1 MKLHRSHRTPIAAV
15 VSAVLASAATLGSG
29 PVWAQ
34 ASGGLEEILV
44 TATRR
49 GETNLQE
56 TPVAVTALDS
66 EALDK
71 MVAKNIEGISVAI
84 PNFSA
89 ARITAFNAASF
100 AIRGVGQTDIIVYL
114 DSPVAVNIDDFVM
127 PSVQTQLLDT
137 FDIERVEVLRGPQG
151 TLFGKNTTGG
161 LVNVTTKKPSLE
173 EGSVELRGLAGSFGL
188 YQLQGALDAPIGDTL
203 GLRFVANYNKSDG
216 YYENGASYGPTFAF
230 VPEWTGL
237 SGAGNGD
244 DVGGDDI
251 FNGRF
256 KALWAPSED
265 LELLFQYEIVRDK
278 SDAVPSFNDTPREPG
293 CDQFGVSTPTLDDNC
308 VFVWNS
314 IGVTQPTGDPIDHA
328 ATTNRND
335 GFMATGR
342 GQRIDVDGFY
352 LNLGWDL
359 GSVRLDGVAG
369 YREQESRLPN
379 TYTGS
384 VPVSEPGEALSL
396 FDASRDDD
404 RETTQL
410 ELRLSSNESET
421 LGWVVGGFYQQND
434 DVFCV
439 AQMLGI
445 NEFFGDPTGNSI
457 PSILCNQ
464 QDAEAWAVF
473 GDVSWNVTDQL
484 TLGAGARWTE
494 ETKEWTGRPQASVE
508 AITGGLSWDDFSEP
522 LDLADFVRTD
532 WPGNSLVR
540 SDEESWSEPT
550 YTVRLGYQF
559 TDDINSYLRYDRGFK
574 SGGYNDQTGTA
585 TVILDAFLAPYDPE
599 FADAYEAGLKT
610 SWLDNRLRLNGAI
623 FYVEYTDAQRA
634 LVTRVCVPSDQVV
647 SFCDDGVT
655 QGRQFQETRFF
666 NAADVTVQG
675 FELEGTAAVT
685 DGFTLSA
692 NVSYNDGEYDKF
704 EADTNGDGSND
715 VFLSGLPLT
724 RTPEWKY
731 GVQGLYSFDALGG
744 QIDLYGSVAYED
756 SNVFYYS
763 DVDPAFNAVLDE
775 RTLLDASVTYTSG
788 DGTWFVRAFGN
799 NLSDERYRI
808 ASQVV
813 ANLWTHS
820 QFGAPRNY
828 GLQLGMKFGW

>member
-1 MKLHRSHRTPIAAV
+1 MKPYRSRRTPIASV
-15 VSAVLASAATLGSG
+15 VSAVLASAAALAPG
-29 PVWAQ
+29 PVAAQ
-34 ASGGLEEILV
+34 ASAGLEEILV

-66 EALDK
+66 EALNR
-71 MVAKNIEGISVAI
+71 MVARDISGISAAI

-161 LVNVTTKKPSLE
+161 LVNVTTKRPSLE
-173 EGSVELRGLAGSFGL
+173 EGSLELRALGGSFDH
-188 YQLQGALDAPIGDTL
+188 YQVQGALDMPFGETFGVRLVGAYD
-203 GLRFVANYNKSDG
+203 NSDG
-216 YYENGASYGPTFAF
+216 YYENGATYGPTFAF
-230 VPEWTGL
+230 LPQWNGLTGQ
-237 SGAGNGD
+237 GEGE

-251 FNGRF
+251 FNGRL
-256 KALWAPSED
+256 KALWEPNED
-265 LELLFQYEIVRDK
+265 LSLLFQYEIVRDR
-278 SDAVPSFNDTPREPG
+278 SDAVPAFNDTPREPG
-293 CDQFGVSTPTLDDNC
+293 CTPFGDPNAGGC

-314 IGVTQPTGDPIDHA
+314 IGVTQPTGDPIDNMG
-328 ATTNRND
+328 TTDRND
-335 GFMATGR
+335 GFMATAR
-342 GQRIDVDGFY
+342 GQRIDVDGFF

-359 GSVRLDGVAG
+359 GGLRLDGVAG
-369 YREQESRLPN
+369 YREQDSRLPN
-379 TYTGS
+379 TYTGA
-384 VPVSEPGEALSL
+384 VPVSATGEQLSL

-410 ELRLSSNESET
+410 ELRLSSSDSET
-421 LGWVVGGFYQQND
+421 LDWVVGGFYQKND

-445 NEFFGDPTGNSI
+445 NEVFGVPGANTF
-457 PSILCNQ
+457 PSVLCNK
-464 QDAEAWAVF
+464 QDAEAYAFF
-473 GDVSWNVTDQL
+473 GDLSWNVTDQL
-484 TLGAGARWTE
+484 TLGAGARWTD

-508 AITGGLSWDDFSEP
+508 SITGGASWDDFGEP
-522 LDLADFVRTD
+522 LDLADFGRTD
-532 WPGNSLVR
+532 WPGNAGVR
-540 SDEESWSEPT
+540 TDEESWSEPT
-550 YTVRLGYQF
+550 YTARIAYQF
-559 TDDINSYLRYDRGFK
+559 NEDINSYLRYDRGFK

-599 FADAYEAGLKT
+599 FADSYEAGLKT
-610 SWLDNRLRLNGAI
+610 TWLEDRLRLNAAL

-634 LVTRVCVPSDQVV
+634 LVTLVCVPNPAVANDTCPGDPV
-647 SFCDDGVT
+647 GT
-655 QGRQFQETRFF
+655 QFQETRFF
-666 NAADVTVQG
+666 NAADVTVKG
-675 FELEGTAAVT
+675 IELEGTALIT

-704 EADTNGDGSND
+704 EADTNGDGVND
-715 VFLSGLPLT
+715 VFLTGLPLT

-731 GVQGLYSFDALGG
+731 GMQGLYSFEAVGG
-744 QIDLYGSVAYED
+744 TIDLYGSLLYED
-756 SNVFYYS
+756 ENVFYYS
-763 DVDPAFNAVLDE
+763 EFRPEFNSVLDE
-775 RTLLDASVTYTSG
+775 RTVLDASITYTSG
-788 DGTWFVRAFGN
+788 EGDWFVRAFGN
-799 NLSDERYRI
+799 NLTDERYRV

-813 ANLWTHS
+813 AGLWTHS

>member
-1 MKLHRSHRTPIAAV
+1 M
-15 VSAVLASAATLGSG
+15 
-29 PVWAQ
+29 
-34 ASGGLEEILV
+34 

-66 EALDK
+66 EALNR
-71 MVAKNIEGISVAI
+71 MVARDISGISAAI

-161 LVNVTTKKPSLE
+161 LVNVTTKRPSLE
-173 EGSVELRGLAGSFGL
+173 EGSLELRALGGSFDH
-188 YQLQGALDAPIGDTL
+188 YQIQGALDMPFGETFGVRLVGAYD
-203 GLRFVANYNKSDG
+203 KSDG
-216 YYENGASYGPTFAF
+216 YYENGATYGPTFAF
-230 VPEWTGL
+230 LPQWNGLTGQ
-237 SGAGNGD
+237 GEGE

-251 FNGRF
+251 FNGRL
-256 KALWAPSED
+256 KALWEPNED
-265 LELLFQYEIVRDK
+265 LSLLFQYEIVRDR
-278 SDAVPSFNDTPREPG
+278 SDAVPAFNDTPREPG
-293 CDQFGVSTPTLDDNC
+293 CTPFGDPNAGGC

-314 IGVTQPTGDPIDHA
+314 IGVTQPTGDPIDNM
-328 ATTNRND
+328 ATTDRND
-335 GFMATGR
+335 GFMATER
-342 GQRIDVDGFY
+342 GQRIDVDGFF

-359 GSVRLDGVAG
+359 GGLRLDGVAG

-379 TYTGS
+379 TYTGA
-384 VPVSEPGEALSL
+384 VPVSATSEQLSL

-410 ELRLSSNESET
+410 ELRLSSSDAET
-421 LGWVVGGFYQQND
+421 LDWVVGGFYQKND

-445 NEFFGDPTGNSI
+445 NEVFGVPGANTF
-457 PSILCNQ
+457 PSVLCNK
-464 QDAEAWAVF
+464 QDAEAYAFF
-473 GDVSWNVTDQL
+473 GDLSWNVTDAL
-484 TLGAGARWTE
+484 TLGAGARWTD

-508 AITGGLSWDDFSEP
+508 AITGGASWDDFGEP
-522 LDLADFVRTD
+522 LDLADFGRTD
-532 WPGNSLVR
+532 WPGNAGVR
-540 SDEESWSEPT
+540 TDEESWSEPT
-550 YTVRLGYQF
+550 YTARIAYQF
-559 TDDINSYLRYDRGFK
+559 SEDINSYLRYDRGFK

-599 FADAYEAGLKT
+599 FADSYEAGLKT
-610 SWLDNRLRLNGAI
+610 TWLEDRLRLNAAL

-634 LVTRVCVPSDQVV
+634 LVTLVCVPNPAVANDTCPGDPV
-647 SFCDDGVT
+647 GT
-655 QGRQFQETRFF
+655 QFQETRFF
-666 NAADVTVQG
+666 NAADVTVKG
-675 FELEGTAAVT
+675 FELEGTALIT

-704 EADTNGDGSND
+704 EADTNGDGVND

-731 GVQGLYSFDALGG
+731 GIQGLYSFEAVGG
-744 QIDLYGSVAYED
+744 TIDLYGSLLYED
-756 SNVFYYS
+756 ENVFYYS
-763 DVDPAFNAVLDE
+763 EFRPEFNSILDE
-775 RTLLDASVTYTSG
+775 RTVLDASITYTSG
-788 DGTWFVRAFGN
+788 EGDWFVRAFGN
-799 NLSDERYRI
+799 NLTDERYRV

-813 ANLWTHS
+813 AGLWTHS